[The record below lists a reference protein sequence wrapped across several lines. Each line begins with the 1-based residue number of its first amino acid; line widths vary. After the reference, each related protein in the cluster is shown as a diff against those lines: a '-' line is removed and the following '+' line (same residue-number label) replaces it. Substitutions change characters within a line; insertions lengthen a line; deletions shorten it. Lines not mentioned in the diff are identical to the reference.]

1 MNFTEILIPVLIFA
15 GMGLILGV
23 LLAVASKIFEV
34 KSDPRADEILE
45 VLPGANCGGC
55 GKAGCAAL
63 AAAIA
68 AGEAPANACAVGG
81 AAVAEK
87 IGRIMGVEVAA
98 PVRMRAQVM
107 CSGGFDNAH
116 FKYNYR
122 GPHDCI
128 AAERLGGD
136 DKVCPNGCI
145 GLGTCAAAC
154 PFRAITVVGGVAV
167 VDYHKC
173 EGCGVC
179 ARACPKGIIKL
190 IPYDSAHWVGCATK
204 TRGAEVRKFC
214 DAGCISCRLCEKNC
228 PAGAI
233 TVDGFGAAIDYSKC
247 TECGLCE
254 NKCPRRI
261 IWSAVRKNGE
271 LVMSRG
277 TSGK

>member
-1 MNFTEILIPVLIFA
+1 MNASDILFPVLIFA
-15 GMGLILGV
+15 GMGAILGV
-23 LLAVASKIFEV
+23 LLAVAAKIFEV
-34 KSDPRADEILE
+34 KTDPRADEILE

-81 AAVAEK
+81 AEVARK
-87 IGRIMGVEVAA
+87 IGAIMGVEVSA
-98 PVRMRAQVM
+98 PIRMRAQVM
-107 CSGGFDNAH
+107 CTGGFENAH
-116 FKYNYR
+116 RKYNYS

-128 AAERLGGD
+128 AAESPGGGD
-136 DKVCPNGCI
+136 KICPNGCI

-154 PFRAITVVGGVAV
+154 PFRAITVVEGVAV

-179 ARACPKGIIKL
+179 VRSCPKGIIKL

-204 TRGAEVRKFC
+204 MKGADVRRFC
-214 DAGCISCRLCEKNC
+214 DAGCISCRLCERNC

-233 TVDGFGAAIDYSKC
+233 HVDGFGAEIDYSKC
-247 TECGLCE
+247 TECGMCE
-254 NKCPRRI
+254 NKCPRHI
-261 IWSAVRKNGE
+261 IWSAVRRNGE

-277 TSGK
+277 KKE

>member
-122 GPHDCI
+122 GPHDNGSGRCCRGGLSQVRGLR
-128 AAERLGGD
+128 RLRESLPQGYN
-136 DKVCPNGCI
+136 K
-145 GLGTCAAAC
+145 
-154 PFRAITVVGGVAV
+154 
-167 VDYHKC
+167 
-173 EGCGVC
+173 
-179 ARACPKGIIKL
+179 
-190 IPYDSAHWVGCATK
+190 AHSV
-204 TRGAEVRKFC
+204 
-214 DAGCISCRLCEKNC
+214 
-228 PAGAI
+228 
-233 TVDGFGAAIDYSKC
+233 
-247 TECGLCE
+247 
-254 NKCPRRI
+254 
-261 IWSAVRKNGE
+261 
-271 LVMSRG
+271 
-277 TSGK
+277 